1 MIMKDLLCEDLIK
14 YIIDYCPIETLF
26 AFYSNKEYT
35 EYIEQRI
42 DWYSLWKQ
50 TARDAAITEY
60 QKAPNKTD
68 YKNIVRLTHTT
79 GCMYCGKKRIRKVWW
94 EFNVRSCP
102 ECIYSR
108 TIGEWEFEHKLSK
121 RLYEHLPH
129 NTRQM
134 YNRSGYYTIH
144 FYWKKT
150 IHKLIAQHYVEPPP
164 KPTLD
169 LCLNASRLSAASPQA
184 VGATPVKPQPKQITD
199 DEIKIRE
206 QRKIEIDAL
215 CISHNIAINKA
226 RLYSPTYNQNIKKT
240 AKLQQ
245 TRFISTMI
253 PKIRDEV
260 ETQEREIATKQEAS
274 RQWLEAEE
282 QRKELRNIQLDTTK
296 QYRCIYCVDKTRL
309 FCYLGLES
317 HMCSAIHKLRKQDFV
332 KLFKEIPIAV
342 DGTKTFV
349 QSNNAFQLST
359 RQ

>member
-1 MIMKDLLCEDLIK
+1 MNDLLCEDLIK

-26 AFYSNKEYT
+26 AFYANKEYT

-60 QKAPNKTD
+60 EKALNKTD
-68 YKNIVRLTHTT
+68 YKNIIRLTHTT

-94 EFNVRSCP
+94 EFNVRSCQ

-121 RLYEHLPH
+121 PLYEHLPH

-144 FYWKKT
+144 FYWKDT
-150 IHKLIAQHYVEPPP
+150 IHKLITQHYVPP
-164 KPTLD
+164 KPTIE
-169 LCLNASRLSAASPQA
+169 RAASIL
-184 VGATPVKPQPKQITD
+184 KPQPVKRQSKQITD

-240 AKLQQ
+240 TKLQK
-245 TRFISTMI
+245 TRFISTII

-260 ETQEREIATKQEAS
+260 ETQEREIATKQEAAK
-274 RQWLEAEE
+274 QWLEAEE
-282 QRKELRNIQLDTTK
+282 QRKELRNRQLDTTK

-309 FCYLGLES
+309 FCFLGLES
-317 HMCSAIHKLRKQDFV
+317 HMCSAVHKLRKQEFAQ
-332 KLFKEIPIAV
+332 LSKEIAIAV

-349 QSNNAFQLST
+349 QSNNTLQLS
-359 RQ
+359 

>member
-1 MIMKDLLCEDLIK
+1 MNNLLCEDLIK

-60 QKAPNKTD
+60 SKARNLRFPAPNKTD

-94 EFNVRSCP
+94 EFNVRSCQ

-121 RLYEHLPH
+121 PLYEHLPH

-144 FYWKKT
+144 FYWKDT
-150 IHKLIAQHYVEPPP
+150 IHKLIAQHYVPPPP
-164 KPTLD
+164 KPTLE
-169 LCLNASRLSAASPQA
+169 RAAFILTPE
-184 VGATPVKPQPKQITD
+184 PVKRQPKQITD

-215 CISHNIAINKA
+215 CISHNIAIHMA
-226 RLYSPTYNQNIKKT
+226 RLYSPTYNQNIKKI

-260 ETQEREIATKQEAS
+260 ETQEREIAAKQEAS

-282 QRKELRNIQLDTTK
+282 QRKKLRNIQLDTTK
-296 QYRCIYCVDKTRL
+296 QYRCIYCVNKIRL
-309 FCYLGLES
+309 FCYSGLES
-317 HMCSAIHKLRKQDFV
+317 HCSAIHKLRKQDFV
-332 KLFKEIPIAV
+332 KLSKEIAIAV

-349 QSNNAFQLST
+349 
-359 RQ
+359 

>member
-1 MIMKDLLCEDLIK
+1 MNDLLCEDLIK

-26 AFYSNKEYT
+26 AFYANKEYT

-42 DWYSLWKQ
+42 DWRSLWHQ

-60 QKAPNKTD
+60 GKAPNKTD
-68 YKNIVRLTHTT
+68 YKNIARLTHTT

-94 EFNVRSCP
+94 EFNVRSCQ

-108 TIGEWEFEHKLSK
+108 TIGEWEFENKLSK
-121 RLYEHLPH
+121 PLYEHLPH

-134 YNRSGYYTIH
+134 YNRSGYYTIQ
-144 FYWKKT
+144 FYWKNT
-150 IHKLIAQHYVEPPP
+150 IHKLIAQHYVPPP
-164 KPTLD
+164 LISGVPT
-169 LCLNASRLSAASPQA
+169 P
-184 VGATPVKPQPKQITD
+184 PVKPEPVKRQPKQITD

-206 QRKIEIDAL
+206 QRKTEIDAL
-215 CISHNIAINKA
+215 CVSHNIAVNMA

-245 TRFISTMI
+245 TRFISNMI

-260 ETQEREIATKQEAS
+260 EIQEREIAAKQEAS
-274 RQWLEAEE
+274 RQWLEAEK

-317 HMCSAIHKLRKQDFV
+317 HMCSSIHKLRKQDF
-332 KLFKEIPIAV
+332 LQLSKEIAVAV

-349 QSNNAFQLST
+349 QSDNALQLSS